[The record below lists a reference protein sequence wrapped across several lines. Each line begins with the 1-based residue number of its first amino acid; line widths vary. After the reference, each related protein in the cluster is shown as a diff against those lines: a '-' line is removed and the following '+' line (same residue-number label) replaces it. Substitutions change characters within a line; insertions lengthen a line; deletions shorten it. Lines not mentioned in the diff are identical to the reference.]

1 MNKRGVMREGEL
13 KPSARATAPRL
24 VAPTTVPTRGRFTT
38 LRVPKAPELVAQSI
52 RSQIVRRALQEGDT
66 LPPESE
72 LMAQFGVSR
81 PTLREALR
89 VLESEGLISVQ
100 RGSRV
105 GPRIRVPTAKIAARY
120 GGLLL
125 EVNGAT
131 IEDVFAARSIL
142 ETSAIRQLAERPP
155 RLKLRKLRAL
165 LEAEERVIDNVDAF
179 TVLAQRFHSE
189 LIEATE
195 SRSLTLLDGM
205 IAEIVSKA
213 ATSNAGETNR
223 PRARRARAHLEHVEV
238 LDLIEAGEVDRA
250 EELWRDHLNVVT
262 RNVTKRIGSQKV
274 LDLLD

>member
-1 MNKRGVMREGEL
+1 MNRLGALRNGEVEPVQR
-13 KPSARATAPRL
+13 KAAPS
-24 VAPTTVPTRGRFTT
+24 VAAPTRGRFTT

-52 RSQIVRRALQEGDT
+52 RSQIVHRALREGDT
-66 LPPESE
+66 LPPETE

-142 ETSAIRQLAERPP
+142 ETSAIRALAERPP
-155 RLKLRKLRAL
+155 LPTLRKLRAL
-165 LEAEERVIDNVDAF
+165 LGEEEKVIDDVDAF
-179 TVLAQRFHSE
+179 TVLALRFHQE

-205 IAEIVSKA
+205 LDEIVATA
-213 ATSNAGETNR
+213 ATSDSGLAKR
-223 PRARRARAHLEHVEV
+223 PRARRARAHLEHVEI

-250 EELWRDHLNVVT
+250 EILWRKHLAVVS

-274 LDLLD
+274 RGLLD